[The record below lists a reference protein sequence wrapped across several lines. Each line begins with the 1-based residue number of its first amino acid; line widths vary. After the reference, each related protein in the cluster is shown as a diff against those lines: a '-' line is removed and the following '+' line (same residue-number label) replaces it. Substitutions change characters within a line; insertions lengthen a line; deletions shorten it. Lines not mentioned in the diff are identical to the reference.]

1 MVNVSDRVR
10 AVLTGEH
17 EVRTAQGVVLR
28 FFLANGPLAAPGAR
42 WMRAS
47 DVEFQYA
54 YEVAQFDPRAHAEHT
69 VRRNPGWF
77 QVGLDALVGAGGFF
91 WSDGAGVSGV
101 LTTNG
106 KAPGECGLD
115 LVALHA
121 RVRSGLGVWGE

>member
-1 MVNVSDRVR
+1 MNLGDRVR

-28 FFLANGPLAAPGAR
+28 FFLADGPLAAPGAR

-54 YEVAQFDPRAHAEHT
+54 YELAQFDEGERAGDG
-69 VRRNPGWF
+69 VRPNPDWF
-77 QVGLDALVGAGGFF
+77 QVALDALVGAGGFF
-91 WSDGAGVSGV
+91 WSDGAAASGV

-106 KAPGECGLD
+106 KAPEECGLN
-115 LVALHA
+115 LGALRA
-121 RVRSGLGVWGE
+121 RAGVSGE